1 MHQIASYKIR
11 RIVLLVGVIMLCNIK
26 DISSQTPQQDLSKGN
41 YLLMQKPFQI
51 EAWSYPN
58 FLVNGVL
65 ENRFNSGFYAAS
77 NFTSFG
83 VVHSTS
89 ELEDYPIEV
98 QNKPWSRIEEVH
110 HGLSAFELT
119 RINTLFRL
127 QFEDD
132 NLHPANIELVQYA
145 NSWFTYKRSKPEF
158 DNTILSVDLPFSNY
172 GSEFAAQLKN
182 MVSLLKPDLI
192 LFNRYPWQRDE
203 TYNHVQMLYGWY
215 GMLIY
220 YRNLALKGID
230 GTGNIPIPFGAFT
243 QTWFAYQT
251 SPPSYSQMR
260 LNHFGS
266 LVFGAKVLS
275 AFVYNDYPGDNTN
288 TIKSFLFNNEFPTL
302 QFYYQA
308 EINRQITNLGSTLLK
323 LQTSDIRLIPRKSRA
338 TYPGGTDIATLKWVE
353 IEKPRPDNYLTGV
366 TATRIDPINGENG
379 DVFVGYFKPVH
390 KSLDGTNTANENYF
404 MIVNGLYGNDTVS
417 SSQNIRLDFDFGQT
431 SNINSL
437 LRISRLTG
445 KVEVVPLVKENTD
458 GNEYHL
464 DLLLNGGEGDLF
476 KYNNGVA
483 FLGSLTLTSLSE
495 NMIQEKSFLLFPNPV
510 NDMLNICFKNN
521 LSVERDSLKF
531 SLNSGKFKLFD
542 MRGRLIL
549 HQMINKND
557 MVMIDVKS
565 LADGLYFY
573 TLAYE
578 NGKMIGSGKFIKNY

>member
-1 MHQIASYKIR
+1 MTQIPTYIMPKLA
-11 RIVLLVGVIMLCNIK
+11 LLLGVIMLCCIN

-65 ENRFNSGFYAAS
+65 EDRFNPGYYAAS

-83 VVHSTS
+83 VCHSTS

-110 HGLSAFELT
+110 HGLSVFELT
-119 RINTLFRL
+119 KISTLFRL

-132 NLHPANIELVQYA
+132 NLHPTNTELVQYA

-158 DNTILSVDLPFSNY
+158 DNTILSLDLPFSNY
-172 GSEFAAQLKN
+172 GTEFATQLKN

-192 LFNRYPWQRDE
+192 LFNRYPWQKDD

-230 GTGNIPIPFGAFT
+230 GTGNTPIPFGAFT

-251 SPPSYSQMR
+251 TPPSYSQMR

-266 LVFGAKVLS
+266 LVFGTKVLS
-275 AFVYNDYPGDNTN
+275 AFLYNDYPGGSNNLMT
-288 TIKSFLFNNEFPTL
+288 SFLFKNQIPTQ
-302 QFYYQA
+302 QFYQQT

-353 IEKPRPDNYLTGV
+353 IDKPRPDIYLTGA
-366 TATRIDPINGENG
+366 TASRIDPVNGENG
-379 DVFVGYFKPVH
+379 DVLVGYFKPVH
-390 KSLDGTNTANENYF
+390 KSLDGTNTTNENYF

-417 SSQNIRLDFDFGQT
+417 TSQNIRLHFDFGQT

-437 LRISRLTG
+437 IRISRLTG
-445 KVEVVPLVKENTD
+445 KVEVVSLVKENTT

-476 KYNNGVA
+476 KYNNGVP
-483 FLGSLTLTSLSE
+483 FVGFPGITSLNE
-495 NMIQEKSFLLFPNPV
+495 NNLLDKDVLLYPNPA
-510 NDMLNICFKNN
+510 NDLLNIETHENNNRLMLYDIIGNKVCDQSIPANYQLDMSNFKTGIYYIK
-521 LSVERDSLKF
+521 VENKKGVLT
-531 SLNSGKFKLFD
+531 GK
-542 MRGRLIL
+542 
-549 HQMINKND
+549 
-557 MVMIDVKS
+557 V
-565 LADGLYFY
+565 
-573 TLAYE
+573 
-578 NGKMIGSGKFIKNY
+578 IKK